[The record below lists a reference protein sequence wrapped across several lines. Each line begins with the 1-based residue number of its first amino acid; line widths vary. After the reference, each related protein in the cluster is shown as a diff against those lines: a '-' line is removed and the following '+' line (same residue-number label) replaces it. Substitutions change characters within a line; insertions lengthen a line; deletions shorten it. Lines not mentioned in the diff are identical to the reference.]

1 MKTTPEQFAKAWVD
15 FGFSPD
21 RVARALGIHV
31 RNVYARRA
39 YLESRGYQLPSHST
53 IDLEDHLAYKMR
65 EEIHVDNATAVIIS
79 DRHKWP
85 GDGVTAAES
94 ALLTLL
100 PSIQPDVF
108 IMNGDL
114 FDGARLSRHPPLG
127 WERRPDVA
135 EELDACKGFLSS
147 IENLL
152 KPGTLKF
159 YTLGN
164 HCRRFDYKLALTASD
179 YKGVSGFSLSDHFV
193 NWRMSWSVH
202 INPGVNGGHTVI
214 KHKHRGG
221 VTAARNN
228 ALTSGVTIVTGH
240 THALTVTPVE
250 DYRGRRW
257 GVECGFMSHRQHPAF
272 EYMEDGP
279 SYSRPGFVVLTW
291 RAGILLPPE
300 LVEVDDA
307 HVAWFRGEPIATAKP
322 RIRVP
327 AISQRVN

>member
-1 MKTTPEQFAKAWVD
+1 MKTSPEEFAKAWVD
-15 FGFSPD
+15 SDFSPE
-21 RVARALGIHV
+21 RVARALGIHI
-31 RNVYARRA
+31 RNVYARRN
-39 YLESRGYQLPSHST
+39 YLESVGFHLPSHT
-53 IDLEDHLAYKMR
+53 TVDQIDHFAYKPR
-65 EEIHVDNATAVIIS
+65 EEIMVDNATAVIVS

-100 PSIQPDVF
+100 PVIQPDIF

-127 WERRPDVA
+127 WERKPDVA
-135 EELDACKGFLSS
+135 EELEACKGVLQS
-147 IENLL
+147 IEDLL
-152 KPGTLKF
+152 LPGTAKF
-159 YTLGN
+159 YTIGN

-179 YKGVSGFSLSDHFV
+179 YKGVSGFTLADHFT

-202 INPGVNGGHTVI
+202 INSGIVGGHTVV

-228 ALTSGVTIVTGH
+228 AMTSGVSIVTGH

-250 DYRGRRW
+250 DFRGRRW
-257 GVECGFMSHRQHPAF
+257 GIECGYLSHKFHPAF
-272 EYMEDGP
+272 EYTEDGP
-279 SYSRPGFVVLTW
+279 SYARPGFVVLTW
-291 RAGILLPPE
+291 RAGVLLPPE

-307 HVAWFRGEPIATAKP
+307 NVAWFRGEPIATQKP
-322 RIRVP
+322 RVRIK
-327 AISQRVN
+327 AFSQRVQ